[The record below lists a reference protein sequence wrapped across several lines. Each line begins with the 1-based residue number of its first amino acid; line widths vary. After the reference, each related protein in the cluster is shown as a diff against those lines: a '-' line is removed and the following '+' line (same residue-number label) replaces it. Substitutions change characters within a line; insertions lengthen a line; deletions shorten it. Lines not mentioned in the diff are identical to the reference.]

1 MMLYE
6 LLVSNSKEQSLRN
19 AAVPFLFWVL
29 FTLSSLHISVGRY
42 FHNSSESAFWKIVI
56 YPVIRTER
64 LEMTAD
70 LQFIPRRKELQ
81 FLLGNSDLKILS
93 LNVLLSF
100 HPLSSFHLKQ
110 LHFIIHISSLSS
122 LILSA
127 A

>member
-29 FTLSSLHISVGRY
+29 FTLSSLHILVGRY

-56 YPVIRTER
+56 YSVIRTER

-93 LNVLLSF
+93 LNLLLSF

>member
-1 MMLYE
+1 MLYE

-29 FTLSSLHISVGRY
+29 FTLSNLHILVGCY
-42 FHNSSESAFWKIVI
+42 FHNSSESAFCKIVI